1 MDKLFYQTHKHTYG
15 ESIVRKI
22 NIKTICRFVFPVYIV
37 PVLILI
43 GCAQYND
50 TPYNLSN
57 SYISSGKSVST
68 PVVDTIVLNY
78 PVEYRPY
85 HGLEKIGTGILI
97 LIPLVPYG
105 KERKTPDYFIGE
117 HNTDYS
123 YSFISDLGET
133 IKKDLEESGICR
145 QVIFNEL
152 SESPQKLF
160 DQENYSILNI
170 KVKEAALYNKP
181 TLYGL
186 SLPGLIIWLFAA
198 PSSYSEVYINM
209 KIELKDSNEKIIA
222 QQIMDSHV
230 HFTRNLYKSYK
241 GIENITLSY
250 SNISLKLRR
259 FLVKN
264 LSNL

>member
-1 MDKLFYQTHKHTYG
+1 M
-15 ESIVRKI
+15 RKI
-22 NIKTICRFVFPVYIV
+22 NITTIWRFAFPVYIV

-43 GCAQYND
+43 GCAKYDN
-50 TPYNLSN
+50 TPYTLSN
-57 SYISSGKSVST
+57 SYIPSEKSVSS

-78 PVEYRPY
+78 PGEYRPY

-105 KERKTPDYFIGE
+105 KERTTPDYLIGD

-133 IKKDLEESGICR
+133 IRKDLEESGICR

-160 DQENYSILNI
+160 VQENYSILNI
-170 KVKEAALYNKP
+170 KVKEAALYNKA

-209 KIELKDSNEKIIA
+209 KIELKDSNGKIIA
-222 QQIMDSHV
+222 QQIIDSNV
-230 HFTRNLYKSYK
+230 HFTRNLYKSYR
-241 GIENITLSY
+241 GIEKITLSY
-250 SNISLKLRR
+250 SNISLKLRK
-259 FLVKN
+259 FLINN
-264 LSNL
+264 LSKGNNWGQSMLFMLFC